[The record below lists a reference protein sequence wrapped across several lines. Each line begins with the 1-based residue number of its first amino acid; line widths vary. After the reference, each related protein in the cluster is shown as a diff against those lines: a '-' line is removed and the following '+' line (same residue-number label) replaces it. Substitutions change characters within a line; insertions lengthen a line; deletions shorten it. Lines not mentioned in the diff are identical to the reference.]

1 MRRGDRT
8 RQSRPPGV
16 RRARSQGGDV
26 RVGRRSGA
34 PSAAQSPGGSD
45 RWGRGNWPA
54 QGCCRPFS
62 RPSGSPSNRRG
73 HMLSA
78 TRVLVL
84 LALGCTVA
92 TSSVSAQ
99 TRRSLR
105 FGFGLGAAAP
115 QGDFKEDA
123 TGEGFDPGWHA
134 IGYLEFA
141 PSRTPFGLRM
151 EVTFTRNPANQQLKD
166 DIEAELGPGFEASM
180 RTVGG
185 NASATWTIPLTPRT
199 KGYLIGGDRVRHPR
213 VDHQL
218 RRRERGHVADQLRL
232 ECGRGPDLPAHSRD
246 DVRRVP
252 ILQDRDHLRIR
263 QPPVRRGDSGYPLG
277 TLAGRRSTFGR
288 PRLGCGHRRGRG

>member
-1 MRRGDRT
+1 
-8 RQSRPPGV
+8 
-16 RRARSQGGDV
+16 
-26 RVGRRSGA
+26 
-34 PSAAQSPGGSD
+34 
-45 RWGRGNWPA
+45 
-54 QGCCRPFS
+54 
-62 RPSGSPSNRRG
+62 
-73 HMLSA
+73 MLSA

-84 LALGCTVA
+84 LALGYTVA

-115 QGDFKEDA
+115 QGDFKEDP

-166 DIEAELGPGFEASM
+166 DIEAELGPGFDASM

-199 KGYLIGGDRVRHPR
+199 KGYLIGGVGFATPALTISSGSVSADTSQTNFAWNAGAGLTFPLTPVTMFVEFRYYRIATTFEFASLPF
-213 VDHQL
+213 
-218 RRRERGHVADQLRL
+218 VA
-232 ECGRGPDLPAHSRD
+232 
-246 DVRRVP
+246 V
-252 ILQDRDHLRIR
+252 
-263 QPPVRRGDSGYPLG
+263 
-277 TLAGRRSTFGR
+277 TAGI
-288 PRLGCGHRRGRG
+288 RLGR